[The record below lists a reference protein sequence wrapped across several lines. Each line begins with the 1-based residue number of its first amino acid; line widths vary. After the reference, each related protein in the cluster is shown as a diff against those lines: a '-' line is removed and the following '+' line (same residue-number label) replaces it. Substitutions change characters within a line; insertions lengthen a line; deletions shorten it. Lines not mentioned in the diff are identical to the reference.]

1 MVIKLNQEKKEFIIL
16 IIFSSIFALTVQQN
30 YLFQGNH
37 AHLIHSL
44 KNINLVDL
52 NNDWISSITN
62 HVPIFTFF
70 NYIFIKFF
78 SINIIHILHFLLLIT
93 TAISIFYIC
102 KKFLNK
108 IDFSVYCFWFGFFII
123 LFNEKTFFNGVAGQ
137 GVLNHVYQPSSFG
150 VLFFL
155 SFALFIYGK
164 YYLSILSLAASVYFH
179 PTYLLHSGFFLIGYI
194 LFLVSKNEKIIF
206 NIIITYLVLI
216 LPVVFFLFNNFV
228 IFDNTINTEAQ
239 KILVENRIPHHANIY
254 SWLSI
259 KDLRPVILISISLY
273 LVKNVKEIFIP
284 LLSVFLLSI
293 SLSIIQYIINNYWL
307 ALLFPWRS
315 FVFLVPIS
323 SLIIVSFVLN
333 LDYGRFSKFSK
344 FTHPIFFVFIFLSW
358 FTISKIDSSIDNL
371 AFKKN
376 SEIYN
381 YLKSNKNDI
390 KKLLVPLDLLDIRLN
405 TGIPIFVDWKHH
417 AFKNDEIIHWYK
429 RVKLNESFY
438 NSNNYKDML
447 AILREI
453 KKIDE
458 ISHVIFRKSNKTND
472 FRMCEKFGVFNDYII
487 YNLKLCKPK
496 L

>member
-1 MVIKLNQEKKEFIIL
+1 M
-16 IIFSSIFALTVQQN
+16 
-30 YLFQGNH
+30 
-37 AHLIHSL
+37 
-44 KNINLVDL
+44 
-52 NNDWISSITN
+52 
-62 HVPIFTFF
+62 
-70 NYIFIKFF
+70 
-78 SINIIHILHFLLLIT
+78 
-93 TAISIFYIC
+93 
-102 KKFLNK
+102 
-108 IDFSVYCFWFGFFII
+108 
-123 LFNEKTFFNGVAGQ
+123 
-137 GVLNHVYQPSSFG
+137 
-150 VLFFL
+150 
-155 SFALFIYGK
+155 
-164 YYLSILSLAASVYFH
+164 LSLWS
-179 PTYLLHSGFFLIGYI
+179 LLTQ
-194 LFLVSKNEKIIF
+194 K
-206 NIIITYLVLI
+206 
-216 LPVVFFLFNNFV
+216 VVFFLFNNFI
-228 IFDNTINTEAQ
+228 IFDQSINTEAQ
-239 KILVENRIPHHANIY
+239 KILVENRIPHHANIF

-259 KDLRPVILISISLY
+259 KDLRPLILISISLY
-273 LVKNVKEIFIP
+273 LVKNFKEIFIP

-323 SLIIVSFVLN
+323 SLIIISFVKN
-333 LDYGRFSKFSK
+333 LDGGRFPKL
-344 FTHPIFFVFIFLSW
+344 IFIYPLFIIAVFLNFFID
-358 FTISKIDSSIDNL
+358 SKINLSKDNL

-438 NSNNYKDML
+438 NSNNDKNML
-447 AILREI
+447 LILKEI

>member
-16 IIFSSIFALTVQQN
+16 IILSSIFALTVQQN
-30 YLFQGNH
+30 NLFQGNH

-44 KNINLVDL
+44 KNINLIDL

-62 HVPIFTFF
+62 HVPVFTFF
-70 NYIFIKFF
+70 NYVFIKFF
-78 SINIIHILHFLLLIT
+78 SINVIYILHFLLLII

-102 KKFLNK
+102 KKILKN
-108 IDFSVYCFWFGFFII
+108 INISAYCFWFAFFII
-123 LFNEKTFFNGVAGQ
+123 LFHEKTFFNGVAGQ

-150 VLFFL
+150 ILFFL

-164 YYLSILSLAASVYFH
+164 YYLSILSLVASVYFH
-179 PTYLLHSGFFLIGYI
+179 PTYLLHSGFFFIGYI
-194 LFLVSKNEKIIF
+194 LFLISKKEKKTF
-206 NIIITYLVLI
+206 NIIVAYLALI
-216 LPVVFFLFNNFV
+216 LPVVFFLFNNFI
-228 IFDNTINTEAQ
+228 IFDQTINAEAQ
-239 KILVENRIPHHANIY
+239 KILVENRIPHHANIF

-259 KDLRPVILISISLY
+259 KDLRPLILISISLY
-273 LVKNVKEIFIP
+273 LVKNIKEIFIP

-323 SLIIVSFVLN
+323 SLIIISFIKN
-333 LDYGRFSKFSK
+333 LDSGRLPKL
-344 FTHPIFFVFIFLSW
+344 IFIYPLFIIAVFLNFFID
-358 FTISKIDSSIDNL
+358 SKINLSKDNL

-390 KKLLVPLDLLDIRLN
+390 KKLLVPLDLTDIRLN

-429 RVKLNESFY
+429 RLKLNERFY
-438 NSNNYKDML
+438 NSNNDIDML
-447 AILREI
+447 AILTEI

-458 ISHVIFRKSNKTND
+458 ISHVIFRKSNKTKD
-472 FRMCEKFGVFNDYII
+472 FRLCEKFGVFNDYII

>member
-16 IIFSSIFALTVQQN
+16 IILSSIFALTVQQN

-44 KNINLVDL
+44 KNINFIDL

-78 SINIIHILHFLLLIT
+78 FINIIYIIHFLLLII

-102 KKFLNK
+102 KKILKN
-108 IDFSVYCFWFGFFII
+108 INFSAYCFWFAFFII
-123 LFNEKTFFNGVAGQ
+123 LFHEKTFFNGVAGQ

-155 SFALFIYGK
+155 SFALFIHGK
-164 YYLSILSLAASVYFH
+164 YYLSILSLVASVYFH
-179 PTYLLHSGFFLIGYI
+179 PTYLLHSSFFFIGYFLFLI
-194 LFLVSKNEKIIF
+194 SKKEKKTF
-206 NIIITYLVLI
+206 NIIITYLALI
-216 LPVVFFLFNNFV
+216 LPVVFFLFNNFI
-228 IFDNTINTEAQ
+228 IFDQTINAQAQ
-239 KILVENRIPHHANIY
+239 KILVENRIPHHANIF

-259 KDLRPVILISISLY
+259 KDLRPLILISISLY
-273 LVKNVKEIFIP
+273 LVKNFKEIFIP

-323 SLIIVSFVLN
+323 SLIIISFVKN
-333 LDYGRFSKFSK
+333 LDSGRFSKL
-344 FTHPIFFVFIFLSW
+344 IFIYPLFIIAVFLNFFID
-358 FTISKIDSSIDNL
+358 SKINLNKDNFT
-371 AFKKN
+371 FKKN

-390 KKLLVPLDLLDIRLN
+390 KKLLVPLDLPDIRLN

-438 NSNNYKDML
+438 NSNNDKDML

-458 ISHVIFRKSNKTND
+458 ISHVIFKKSNKTNN